1 MEIQTIEE
9 LYITSNRQV
18 SRTPTT
24 FHRYLYDKINW
35 NARMIGIKGAR
46 GVGKTTM
53 LLQRIREEFHDTPE
67 KALYVSLDN
76 MWFKTHSLSEVVEYH
91 YTHGGTHI
99 FIDEIHKYDNWQSLI
114 KNIADEYPDFHV
126 VYTGSSMLKIDRN
139 EGDLSRR
146 QLVYTLHGMS
156 FREYLSFEGIISIPA
171 VSLDNILA
179 NHQHIA
185 MEITANVR
193 VLEYLDAYLKHG
205 YYPFYRIDGDG
216 FELRLQS
223 VIRTILY
230 EDLPAVEDITYETVR
245 KTERMLM
252 ILAEHVPQTPNMHE
266 LYNQLETNRN
276 LGLKML
282 YLLEKAALLSLLTS
296 EVKNMKQLAKP
307 AKIFLNNPN
316 LMYALSTNNQIG
328 TIREVFFNNQ
338 LSATNEVNY
347 PKQGDFLVNHKY
359 LFEVGG
365 RNKTFE
371 QIKDIPDSYLAVDSI
386 ETGHGNRIPLWMFG
400 LLY

>member
-1 MEIQTIEE
+1 MEIHSIEG
-9 LYITSNRQV
+9 LYLTSNRMV
-18 SRTPTT
+18 ARTTTT
-24 FHRYLYDKINW
+24 FHRYIYDQIKW

-53 LLQRIREEFHDTPE
+53 LLQRIKEEFRDAPE

-76 MWFKTHSLSEVVEYH
+76 MWFKTHSLSEVVDYH

-99 FIDEIHKYDNWQSLI
+99 FIDEIHKYDNWQTLI
-114 KNIADEYPDFHV
+114 KNIADEYPDLSV
-126 VYTGSSMLKIDRN
+126 VYTGSSMLKIDQN
-139 EGDLSRR
+139 EGDISRR
-146 QLVYTLHGMS
+146 QLIYTMHGMS
-156 FREYLSFEGIISIPA
+156 FREYLAFEGIISIPA
-171 VSLDNILA
+171 VSLEDLLA
-179 NHQHIA
+179 NHQR
-185 MEITANVR
+185 MSMDITAGVR
-193 VLEYLDAYLKHG
+193 VLEYFDAYLKCG
-205 YYPFYRIDGDG
+205 YYPFYKTDGEG
-216 FELRLQS
+216 FDLRLQS

-230 EDLPAVEDITYETVR
+230 EDLPAVEDITYETIR

-252 ILAEHVPQTPNMHE
+252 ILAEHVPQTPNMNE
-266 LYNQLETNRN
+266 LYSQLETNRN
-276 LGLKML
+276 LGIKML

-296 EVKNMKQLAKP
+296 ETKSMKQLAKP
-307 AKIFLNNPN
+307 DKIFLNNTN
-316 LMYALSTNNQIG
+316 LMYALSTNVQIG

-338 LSATNEVNY
+338 LAATNQVNY

-365 RNKTFE
+365 RKKSFE
-371 QIKDIPDSYLAVDSI
+371 QIKDIPDSFLAVDSI

>member
-1 MEIQTIEE
+1 M
-9 LYITSNRQV
+9 V
-18 SRTPTT
+18 ARTTTT
-24 FHRYLYDKINW
+24 FHRYIYDQIKW

-53 LLQRIREEFHDTPE
+53 LLQRIKEEFRDAPE

-99 FIDEIHKYDNWQSLI
+99 FIDEIHKYENWQTLI
-114 KNIADEYPDFHV
+114 KNIADEYPELNV
-126 VYTGSSMLKIDRN
+126 VYTGSSMLKMDHS
-139 EGDLSRR
+139 EGDISRR
-146 QLVYTLHGMS
+146 QLIYTMHGMS
-156 FREYLSFEGIISIPA
+156 FREYLAFEGIISIPA
-171 VSLDNILA
+171 VSLEELLA
-179 NHQHIA
+179 NHQRIA
-185 MEITANVR
+185 MDVTADVR
-193 VLEYLDAYLKHG
+193 VLEHFDTYLKYG
-205 YYPFYRIDGDG
+205 YYPFYKTDGEG
-216 FELRLQS
+216 FDLRLQS

-230 EDLPAVEDITYETVR
+230 EDLPSVEDITYETIR

-252 ILAEHVPQTPNMHE
+252 ILAEHVPQTPNMNE
-266 LYNQLETNRN
+266 LYSQLETNRN
-276 LGLKML
+276 LGIKML

-296 EVKNMKQLAKP
+296 EAKSMKQLAKP
-307 AKIFLNNPN
+307 DKIFLNNTN
-316 LMYALSTNNQIG
+316 LMYALSVNVQIG
-328 TIREVFFNNQ
+328 TVREVFFNNQ
-338 LSATNEVNY
+338 LAATNLVNY

-365 RNKTFE
+365 RKKSFE
-371 QIKDIPDSYLAVDSI
+371 QIKDIPDSFLAVDSI